1 MHRLLRRILKKSGL
15 SADRVPSS
23 EGWYKFLEKLDETFV
38 SNDEDRYL
46 LERSL
51 DISSKEM
58 EELLEASKESYQQRI
73 SALIKVIPDL
83 IFYVDED
90 GRYLDILSQGKD
102 ELLYIPRDR
111 IIGKKMDE
119 IFPEEYYRVFYDATR
134 EAIETNRL
142 KIINYSMVGKGE
154 RRFFEARIMPTNIKE
169 KGKRTTIA
177 IVRDMT
183 AEKRSIEY
191 LNVIKKIFEDATEG
205 ILIASRDGDYLEVND
220 AFCRMIGVEKNRL
233 PGFGLKDFS
242 RFLDRETM
250 AHIHRSIDTKSY
262 FHGEVTVLRDDGS
275 KLLAWLT
282 IDTVFNENGEATYRV
297 AMLTD
302 ISELQASRE
311 KLRFTATHDAL
322 TKLPNRTLL
331 FERLNEALKRAKRSE
346 RNGALFFIDLDNF
359 KEINDTAGHSAGD
372 RVLVECAERIKRV
385 LRESDIFGRLGGD
398 EFLLIIENIKHIE
411 TPIHVAKRILQ
422 AINQPFEIGEESFEL
437 GASIGIA
444 FFPED
449 SRETEELV
457 QFADMAMYRAK
468 EKGKNRFQYYS
479 KSLDTNVK
487 RHYMVER
494 ALKDALRHGR
504 YYLLYQPQLDLGSGK
519 VTGVEALLRV
529 DETVIGLISPTE
541 FIPIAEESDL
551 ILKIGKW
558 VFEECCRQI
567 LLWKE
572 EGIDDLLVAINLSR
586 RQLMDEGWGPFVEE
600 TIESY
605 GIDPSNIE
613 FEITETTF
621 MHSKKLGYQTITS
634 LQEMGFKFS
643 IDDFGTGYSSLAN
656 LKQFTVDKL
665 KIDRS
670 FVTDIV
676 ENESDRAI
684 VKASI
689 ALAKALGLSTIAEG
703 VETAA
708 QQALLRKL
716 GCDEMQGYH
725 FCKPKP
731 PADIPA
737 FLKNQNPS
745 QKSP

>member
-15 SADRVPSS
+15 SVDRVPSS
-23 EGWYKFLEKLDETFV
+23 EGWSKFLEKVDETFV

-51 DISSKEM
+51 EISSKEM
-58 EELLEASKESYQQRI
+58 EELLEASKESYQHRI

-90 GRYLDILSQGKD
+90 GRYLDILSQGRD
-102 ELLYIPRDR
+102 EFLYIPRNR

-119 IFPEEYYRVFYDATR
+119 IFPKEYSRIFYDATK
-134 EAIETNRL
+134 EAIETNQL
-142 KIINYSMVGKGE
+142 KIINYSMAVKAE

-169 KGKRTTIA
+169 NGKRTTIA

-183 AEKRSIEY
+183 AEKKSIEY

-205 ILIASRDGDYLEVND
+205 ILIASRDGDYLEIND
-220 AFCRMIGVEKNRL
+220 AFCRMLGIEKDRL
-233 PGFGLKDFS
+233 PGFRLKDFS
-242 RFLDRETM
+242 RFLDRATM
-250 AHIHRSIDTKSY
+250 EHIYRSIDTKNY
-262 FHGEVTVLRDDGS
+262 FHGEVTVIRDDGS

-331 FERLNEALKRAKRSE
+331 FERLDEALKRAKRNEKS
-346 RNGALFFIDLDNF
+346 GALFFIDLDNF

-372 RVLVECAERIKRV
+372 KVLVECAERIKNV

-398 EFLLIIENIKHIE
+398 EFLLIIENIPHIDA
-411 TPIHVAKRILQ
+411 PMYVAKKILGV
-422 AINQPFEIGEESFEL
+422 INQPFEVGEESFEL

-444 FFPED
+444 LFPDD
-449 SRETEELV
+449 SRDTEELV

-468 EKGKNRFQYYS
+468 EKGKNRSQYYS

-487 RHYMVER
+487 RHYMIER
-494 ALKDALRHGR
+494 ALKDALRHES
-504 YYLLYQPQLDLGSGK
+504 YYLLYQPQLDLESGK

-529 DETVIGLISPTE
+529 DETILGLISPAE

-567 LLWKE
+567 LLWRE
-572 EGIDDLLVAINLSR
+572 EGIENLLVAINLSR

-600 TIESY
+600 TIGRY

-656 LKQFTVDKL
+656 LKQFIVDKL

-670 FVTDIV
+670 FVMDIV

-703 VETAA
+703 VETAE
-708 QQALLRKL
+708 QQALLREL
-716 GCDEMQGYH
+716 GCDEMQGYL
-725 FCKPKP
+725 FSRPVP
-731 PADIPA
+731 AADIPE
-737 FLKNQNPS
+737 LLR
-745 QKSP
+745 